1 MCGIA
6 GSIEGSDI
14 ARAAMEA
21 RVRRMMTTLA
31 HRGPDDAGVWS
42 DPAVRVCLGNRRLA
56 ILDRS
61 EAGHQPMM
69 SASGRYVV
77 TFNGE
82 IYNCKS
88 LRRELESVRCA
99 PTWRGTSDTEVLVA
113 AFDAWGIEAA
123 VSACV
128 GMFAIAVWDKELRA
142 LTLVRDRMGEK
153 PLYFGQFR
161 GTWLFGSEL
170 KALVAHPVFE
180 GAIDLKAA
188 STYMTLGYV
197 PAPATIYRGVSKVRP
212 GYLVRIDAMTH
223 VVHERPYWSLLEAA
237 SKPPFEFAGE
247 SASEFGSDRE
257 AIDRVEALLSQ
268 AVAQQRTA
276 DRPVGV
282 LLSGGVDSSCIVAL
296 MRAQDSSPIQTFS
309 IGFRESFFNE
319 AEFARTVASHFA
331 TDHTEL
337 YVTAA
342 EAQAVIPLLPG
353 IYDEPFADPSQIPS
367 YLVSK
372 LARTSVTVA
381 LTGDGGDELFGG
393 YPRYAMGNR
402 LWSVMRHVPA
412 SWRPSVGGL
421 LQGLAPRFVDRLFSE
436 IFAHDDV
443 SGVRGIRPAHKIAKL
458 GRVLRSRDL
467 RALYLGLLSP
477 WAEPASMVRSL
488 RSQTLLHEVGDSGA
502 DTAYQD
508 FMLRDLVGY
517 LPDDILTKIDRAAM
531 AVSLENRAPFLDH
544 RVVEFALRLPLA
556 LKARNGVGKWVLR
569 QILYRH
575 IPRALVD
582 RPKMGFC
589 VPLDS
594 WLRGPLK
601 EWAGDLIGSRQGDA
615 ASLLDRT
622 ALMRML
628 DEHNSGVRDWH
639 QALWTALMFLAWGQ
653 IDRSDSTSSTT
664 ERSTIV
670 LDSSP
675 RVAVST

>member
-6 GSIEGSDI
+6 GFIDGPDI
-14 ARAAMEA
+14 TRAAMEA
-21 RVRRMMTTLA
+21 RVGRMISTLS
-31 HRGPDDAGVWS
+31 HRGPDDAGVWA
-42 DPAVRVCLGNRRLA
+42 DPSSRVCLGNRRLA

-61 EAGHQPMM
+61 VAGHQPMM

-153 PLYFGQFR
+153 PLYFGQFH
-161 GTWLFGSEL
+161 GVWLFGSEL
-170 KALVAHPVFE
+170 KALVAHPAFE
-180 GAIDLKAA
+180 GAIDLQAA

-212 GYLVRIDAMTH
+212 GCMVRIDATTH
-223 VVHERPYWSLLEAA
+223 AVQERPYWSLLEAA
-237 SKPPFEFAGE
+237 SKPPLEFASGV
-247 SASEFGSDRE
+247 ASDHE

-268 AVAQQRTA
+268 AIAQQRTA

-296 MRAQDSSPIQTFS
+296 MRAQDSSPIRTFG
-309 IGFRESFFNE
+309 IGFHESFFNE
-319 AEFARTVASHFA
+319 AEFARKVASHFA

-337 YVTAA
+337 YVSAA
-342 EAQAVIPLLPG
+342 EAQAVIPLLPE
-353 IYDEPFADPSQIPS
+353 IYDEPFADPSQIPT

-412 SWRPSVGGL
+412 SWRPPVGDL
-421 LQGLAPRFVDRLFSE
+421 LQGLAPRFVDRLFAG

-477 WAEPASMVRSL
+477 WAEPESMGRSL
-488 RSQTLLHEVGDSGA
+488 RRQTLLHDVGDSGA

-544 RVVEFALRLPLA
+544 RVVEFAVRMPLA

-601 EWAGDLIGSRQGDA
+601 EWAGDLISSRQSDA

-622 ALMRML
+622 ALMRL
-628 DEHNSGVRDWH
+628 FNEHNAGVRDWH

-653 IDRSDSTSSTT
+653 IDRSVSASRTF

-670 LDSSP
+670 RDGSP

>member
-1 MCGIA
+1 
-6 GSIEGSDI
+6 
-14 ARAAMEA
+14 
-21 RVRRMMTTLA
+21 
-31 HRGPDDAGVWS
+31 
-42 DPAVRVCLGNRRLA
+42 
-56 ILDRS
+56 
-61 EAGHQPMM
+61 MM

-88 LRRELESVRCA
+88 LRKELESVRCA

-113 AFDAWGIEAA
+113 AFDAWGVEAA

-128 GMFAIAVWDKELRA
+128 GMFAIAVWDRELRA
-142 LTLVRDRMGEK
+142 LTLARDRMGEK
-153 PLYFGQFR
+153 PLHFGKFR
-161 GTWLFGSEL
+161 GVWLFGSEL
-170 KALVAHPVFE
+170 KALVAHPAFE
-180 GAIDLKAA
+180 STIDLQAA

-212 GYLVRIDAMTH
+212 GHLVRIDATTN
-223 VVHERPYWSLLEAA
+223 VVQERPYWSLLEAA
-237 SKPPFEFAGE
+237 SKPPLQ
-247 SASEFGSDRE
+247 SASEGE
-257 AIDRVEALLSQ
+257 AIDRLEALLSQ

-276 DRPVGV
+276 DQPLGA
-282 LLSGGVDSSCIVAL
+282 LLSGGIDSSCIVAL
-296 MRAQDSSPIQTFS
+296 MRAQDAAPIRTFS
-309 IGFRESFFNE
+309 IGFHESAFNE

-342 EAQAVIPLLPG
+342 EARSVIPLLPG
-353 IYDEPFADPSQIPS
+353 IYDEPFADPSQIPC

-402 LWSVMRHVPA
+402 LWSLMRHVPA
-412 SWRPSVGGL
+412 SWRPSVGDL
-421 LQGLAPRFVDRLFSE
+421 LSGMAPRFVDRLFSG

-443 SGVRGIRPAHKIAKL
+443 SGVRGMRPAHKIAKL
-458 GRVLRSRDL
+458 GRVLRNRDL
-467 RALYLGLLSP
+467 RGLYLSLLSP
-477 WAEPASMVRSL
+477 WAEPASMVGSL
-488 RSQTLLHEVGDSGA
+488 RSQTLLHEVA
-502 DTAYQD
+502 DTGAPTTYQD
-508 FMLRDLVGY
+508 FMLRDLIGY

-544 RVVEFALRLPLA
+544 RVVEFAVRLPLE

-589 VPLDS
+589 VPLDA

-601 EWAGDLIGSRQGDA
+601 EWAGDLIGSRQSDA
-615 ASLLDRT
+615 ALLLDRN
-622 ALMRML
+622 ALTRML

-664 ERSTIV
+664 ERSAIGF
-670 LDSSP
+670 DHSP
-675 RVAVST
+675 RVAVSTL

>member
-6 GSIEGSDI
+6 GSIEGPDHT
-14 ARAAMEA
+14 RASIEA
-21 RVRRMMTTLA
+21 RVGRMISTLA
-31 HRGPDDAGVWS
+31 HRGPDDAGVWT
-42 DPAVRVCLGNRRLA
+42 DPSFRVCLGNRRLA
-56 ILDRS
+56 VLDCS
-61 EAGHQPMM
+61 DAGHQPMM

-82 IYNCKS
+82 IYNCKA
-88 LRRELESVRCA
+88 LRKELESVRYA
-99 PTWRGTSDTEVLVA
+99 PAWRGTSDTEVLVA

-128 GMFAIAVWDKELRA
+128 GMFAIAVWDRESKA
-142 LTLVRDRMGEK
+142 LTLARDRIGEK
-153 PLYFGQFR
+153 PLYFGQCR
-161 GTWLFGSEL
+161 GVWLFGSEL
-170 KALVAHPVFE
+170 KALVAHPAFE
-180 GAIDLKAA
+180 STIDLQAA

-212 GYLVRIDAMTH
+212 GCLVRIDATTH
-223 VVHERPYWSLLEAA
+223 AVQERPYWSLLEAA
-237 SKPPFEFAGE
+237 GRAPLEFASE
-247 SASEFGSDRE
+247 SE

-276 DRPVGV
+276 DQPLGA
-282 LLSGGVDSSCIVAL
+282 LLSGGVDSSLIVAL
-296 MRAQDSSPIQTFS
+296 MRAQDEAPIQTFS
-309 IGFRESFFNE
+309 IGFHESSFNE
-319 AEFARTVASHFA
+319 AEYARSVASHFA

-393 YPRYAMGNR
+393 YPRYAMGSR
-402 LWSVMRHVPA
+402 LWSLMRHVPA
-412 SWRPSVGGL
+412 SWRPPVGDL
-421 LQGLAPRFVDRLFSE
+421 LSGMAPRFVDRVFSG

-443 SGVRGIRPAHKIAKL
+443 AGVRGMRPAHKLAKL
-458 GRVLRSRDL
+458 GRVLRSPDL
-467 RALYLGLLSP
+467 RGLYLSLLSP

-502 DTAYQD
+502 QSAYQD
-508 FMLRDLVGY
+508 FMLRDLMGY
-517 LPDDILTKIDRAAM
+517 LPDDILAKIDRSAM

-544 RVVEFALRLPLA
+544 RVVEFAVRLPLA

-569 QILYRH
+569 QVLYRH

-589 VPLDS
+589 IPLDA

-601 EWAGDLIGSRQGDA
+601 EWAGDLIGSRPSEAGL
-615 ASLLDRT
+615 LLDRD
-622 ALMRML
+622 ALMRMFQ
-628 DEHNSGVRDWH
+628 EHTSGVRDWH

-653 IDRSDSTSSTT
+653 LDRSDSISSAN
-664 ERSTIV
+664 ERSTIIF
-670 LDSSP
+670 DRAP
-675 RVAVST
+675 RLAASI

>member
-6 GSIEGSDI
+6 GFIDGPDI
-14 ARAAMEA
+14 TRAAMEA
-21 RVRRMMTTLA
+21 RVGRMISTLS
-31 HRGPDDAGVWS
+31 HRGPDDAGVWA
-42 DPAVRVCLGNRRLA
+42 DPSSRVCLGNRRLA

-61 EAGHQPMM
+61 VAGHQPMM
-69 SASGRYVV
+69 SASGRYVA

-153 PLYFGQFR
+153 PLYFGQFH
-161 GTWLFGSEL
+161 GVWLFGSEL
-170 KALVAHPVFE
+170 KALVAHPAFE
-180 GAIDLKAA
+180 GAIDLQAA

-212 GYLVRIDAMTH
+212 GCMVRIDATTH
-223 VVHERPYWSLLEAA
+223 AVQERPYWSLLEAA
-237 SKPPFEFAGE
+237 SKPPLEFASGV
-247 SASEFGSDRE
+247 ASDHE

-268 AVAQQRTA
+268 AIAQQRTA

-296 MRAQDSSPIQTFS
+296 MRAQDSSPIRTFG
-309 IGFRESFFNE
+309 IGFHESFFNE
-319 AEFARTVASHFA
+319 AEFARKVASHFA

-337 YVTAA
+337 YVSAA
-342 EAQAVIPLLPG
+342 EAQAVIPLLPE
-353 IYDEPFADPSQIPS
+353 IYDEPFADPSQIPT

-412 SWRPSVGGL
+412 SWRPPVGDL
-421 LQGLAPRFVDRLFSE
+421 LQGLAPRFVDRLFAG

-477 WAEPASMVRSL
+477 WAEPESMGRSL
-488 RSQTLLHEVGDSGA
+488 RRQTLLHDVGDSGA

-544 RVVEFALRLPLA
+544 RVVEFAVRMPLA

-601 EWAGDLIGSRQGDA
+601 EWAGDLISSRQSDA

-622 ALMRML
+622 ALMRL
-628 DEHNSGVRDWH
+628 FNEHNAGVRDWH

-653 IDRSDSTSSTT
+653 IDRSVSASRTF

-670 LDSSP
+670 RDGSP

>member
-1 MCGIA
+1 MCGVA

-14 ARAAMEA
+14 TRAALEA
-21 RVRRMMTTLA
+21 RVGRMIATLS

-42 DPAVRVCLGNRRLA
+42 DCVSGVCLGNRRLA
-56 ILDRS
+56 VLDRS
-61 EAGHQPMM
+61 DAGHQPMV

-82 IYNCKS
+82 IYNCQA

-99 PTWRGTSDTEVLVA
+99 PPRRGTSDTEVLVA
-113 AFDAWGIEAA
+113 AFDAWGVEGA

-128 GMFAIAVWDKELRA
+128 GMFAFAVWDRELKS
-142 LTLVRDRMGEK
+142 LTLARDRMGEK

-161 GTWLFGSEL
+161 GVWLFGSEL
-170 KALVAHPVFE
+170 KALVAHPAFE
-180 GAIDLKAA
+180 SAIDPQAA

-212 GYLVRIDAMTH
+212 GCLVRIDSASNTA
-223 VVHERPYWSLLEAA
+223 HERRYWSLLEAA
-237 SKPPFEFAGE
+237 GKPPLEFA
-247 SASEFGSDRE
+247 SEAE
-257 AIDRVEALLSQ
+257 AIDRVEGLLSQ
-268 AVAQQRTA
+268 AIAQQRTA
-276 DRPVGV
+276 DQPVGA
-282 LLSGGVDSSCIVAL
+282 LLSGGVDSSLIVAL
-296 MRAQDSSPIQTFS
+296 MRAQDSSPIHTFS
-309 IGFRESFFNE
+309 IGFHESSFNE
-319 AEFARTVASHFA
+319 AQFARTVASHFA

-342 EAQAVIPLLPG
+342 EAQAVIPLLPE
-353 IYDEPFADPSQIPS
+353 IYDEPFADASQIPS
-367 YLVSK
+367 YLVSR

-402 LWSVMRHVPA
+402 LWSLMRHVPA
-412 SWRPSVGGL
+412 SWRPSVGDVM
-421 LQGLAPRFVDRLFSE
+421 QGLAPRFVDRLFSG
-436 IFAHDDV
+436 IFANDDV
-443 SGVRGIRPAHKIAKL
+443 SGVRGLRPAHKFAKL
-458 GRVLRSRDL
+458 GRVLQSRDL

-477 WAEPASMVRSL
+477 WAEPAAMARSL
-488 RSQTLLHEVGDSGA
+488 RGQMLLHEVGDSGA

-544 RVVEFALRLPLA
+544 RVVEFAVRLPLA
-556 LKARNGVGKWVLR
+556 LKARSGVGKWVLR

-589 VPLDS
+589 IPLDS

-601 EWAGDLIGSRQGDA
+601 EWAGDLIGSGQGDA
-615 ASLLDRT
+615 ASLLDRK
-622 ALMRML
+622 ALRRML
-628 DEHNSGVRDWH
+628 DEHHSGVRDWS

-653 IDRSDSTSSTT
+653 VARPHPASNAT
-664 ERSTIV
+664 ERSAIV
-670 LDSSP
+670 INGTP
-675 RVAVST
+675 QVATSI

>member
-6 GSIEGSDI
+6 GFIDGPDI
-14 ARAAMEA
+14 TRAAMEA
-21 RVRRMMTTLA
+21 RVGRMISTLS
-31 HRGPDDAGVWS
+31 HRGPDDAGVWA
-42 DPAVRVCLGNRRLA
+42 DPSSRVCLGNRRLA

-61 EAGHQPMM
+61 VAGHQPMM
-69 SASGRYVV
+69 SASGRYVA

-153 PLYFGQFR
+153 PLYFGQFH
-161 GTWLFGSEL
+161 GVWLFGSEL
-170 KALVAHPVFE
+170 KALVAHPAFE
-180 GAIDLKAA
+180 GAIDLQAA

-212 GYLVRIDAMTH
+212 GCMVRIDATTH
-223 VVHERPYWSLLEAA
+223 AVQERPYWSLLEAA
-237 SKPPFEFAGE
+237 SKPPLEFASGV
-247 SASEFGSDRE
+247 ASDHE

-268 AVAQQRTA
+268 AIAQQRTA

-296 MRAQDSSPIQTFS
+296 MRAQDSSPIRTFG
-309 IGFRESFFNE
+309 IGFHESFFNE
-319 AEFARTVASHFA
+319 AEFARKVASHFA

-337 YVTAA
+337 YVSAA
-342 EAQAVIPLLPG
+342 EAQAVIPLLPE
-353 IYDEPFADPSQIPS
+353 IYDEPFADPSQIPT

-402 LWSVMRHVPA
+402 LWSMMRHVPA
-412 SWRPSVGGL
+412 SWRPPVGDL
-421 LQGLAPRFVDRLFSE
+421 LQGLAPRFVDRLFAG

-477 WAEPASMVRSL
+477 WAEPESMGRSL
-488 RSQTLLHEVGDSGA
+488 RRQTLLHDVGDSGA

-544 RVVEFALRLPLA
+544 RVVEFAVRMPLA

-601 EWAGDLIGSRQGDA
+601 EWAGDLISSRQSDA

-622 ALMRML
+622 TLMRL
-628 DEHNSGVRDWH
+628 FNEHNAGVRDWH

-653 IDRSDSTSSTT
+653 IDRSVSASRTF

-670 LDSSP
+670 RDGSP